1 MTSVFAGVSAPHAG
15 EKVMSVVGPVDV
27 GVLAVTVYVVT
38 LFTVLT
44 VKRAPTGTRF
54 VVSVFNT
61 GERILAVVSVAPGV
75 ASLIVA
81 DPLSP
86 S

>member
-1 MTSVFAGVSAPHAG
+1 MSAFAGVSAPHAG
-15 EKVMSVVGPVDV
+15 EKVISVVGPAPE

-54 VVSVFNT
+54 VVVVLST
-61 GERILAVVSVAPGV
+61 GVMILQVVSVAPGV